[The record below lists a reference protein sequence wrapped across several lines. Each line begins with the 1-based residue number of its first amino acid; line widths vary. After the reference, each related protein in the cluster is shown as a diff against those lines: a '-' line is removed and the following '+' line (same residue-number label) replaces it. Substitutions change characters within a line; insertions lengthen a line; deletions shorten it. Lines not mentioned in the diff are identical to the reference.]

1 MPTIHHTCS
10 AVMSPRTFAFR
21 LRSRPSGAEPA
32 SASLQL
38 ERQDETGAWEAL
50 IPSLSTPGFRLY
62 LVSMLVCLHYHL
74 VAEARERG
82 LSLRGVEGSFRATAA
97 ADWAL
102 TELRGDFQLKLEHP
116 AMPTGTAAANSSEA
130 MNDAEVIEA
139 IRERMLHCPVFRN
152 LDSSVPRTIQLQLIA

>member
-21 LRSRPSGAEPA
+21 LRSRPSDAEPA

-82 LSLRGVEGSFRATAA
+82 LSLGVVEGSFRATAT

-102 TELRGDFQLKLEHP
+102 TELRGDFQLQLEH
-116 AMPTGTAAANSSEA
+116 AAESIGAAAANPSEA
-130 MNDAEVIEA
+130 TGDAELIDA

-152 LDSSVPRTIQLQLIA
+152 LDSAVPRTLQLQLIA

>member
-1 MPTIHHTCS
+1 
-10 AVMSPRTFAFR
+10 MSPRTFAFR

-82 LSLRGVEGSFRATAA
+82 LSLRGVEGRFIATVG

-102 TELRGDFQLKLEHP
+102 TELRGDFELELEH
-116 AMPTGTAAANSSEA
+116 AAEPTGTAAATTSES

-152 LDSSVPRTIQLQLIA
+152 LDPTVSRTLQLQLVH

>member
-1 MPTIHHTCS
+1 
-10 AVMSPRTFAFR
+10 MSQRTFSFR
-21 LRSRPSGAEPA
+21 LRSHLTGAEPA

-50 IPSLSTPGFRLY
+50 VPSIATPGFRLY
-62 LVSMLVCLHYHL
+62 LSSMLICLHYHL

-82 LSLRGVEGSFRATAA
+82 LSLRAVEGSFRATAA

-102 TELRGDFQLKLEHP
+102 TELRGDFQLQLEDAAQP
-116 AMPTGTAAANSSEA
+116 IGAVAANPSEA
-130 MNDAEVIEA
+130 MGDAELIDA

-152 LDSSVPRTIQLQLIA
+152 LDSSVPRTLQLQLIA